1 MCSRELW
8 WWWGFF
14 PLLPF
19 AFVIK
24 SAEGGKKNYSRL
36 NKYGSTTIP
45 AVRHHVFTKNEKNE
59 FLPDLYL
66 NLHGT
71 HFTKIA
77 HMSLHL
83 FFFLNQA
90 LNMHLDSHVGN
101 LQHSK
106 MTVYSII
113 G

>member
-1 MCSRELW
+1 M
-8 WWWGFF
+8 
-14 PLLPF
+14 LPF
-19 AFVIK
+19 DFVIK
-24 SAEGGKKNYSRL
+24 SAKEKNNYSSL

-45 AVRHHVFTKNEKNE
+45 AVKHHVFSKKEKNE
-59 FLPDLYL
+59 FLSNLYL
-66 NLHGT
+66 NVHRT
-71 HFTKIA
+71 HFPTIA
-77 HMSLHL
+77 HMSPHL

-90 LNMHLDSHVGN
+90 LNMHPDSHAGD

>member
-1 MCSRELW
+1 MCGGNSFLCCHLNLSLKVR
-8 WWWGFF
+8 GGG
-14 PLLPF
+14 
-19 AFVIK
+19 
-24 SAEGGKKNYSRL
+24 EGNYSRL

-45 AVRHHVFTKNEKNE
+45 AVRHHVFTKKEKNE

>member
-1 MCSRELW
+1 M
-8 WWWGFF
+8 
-14 PLLPF
+14 
-19 AFVIK
+19 V
-24 SAEGGKKNYSRL
+24 GGVGGNSFLCCHLNLSLKVRGGAGGNYSRL

-45 AVRHHVFTKNEKNE
+45 AVRHHVFTKKEKNE